1 MRKGLIAGLGIMVIG
16 AVFALSGCTP
26 TSPVDT
32 PSVSWSI
39 GNDQASITF
48 TWDAIQDADGY
59 IVKYNGKADT
69 IESTSYTIQEPTAEV
84 EIVAYAG
91 DNESDP
97 WTASFAA
104 VETQNLDWYTRAD
117 TDPTHPSGLGF
128 NNDGSVVTI
137 SYANGNHNDIDFVA
151 DNDNSI
157 TAIQALDNSVA
168 KNNGVAYNSSYDYN
182 SMNEAPATGYT
193 TYEPVVENGTFA
205 LLKDLDGQQ
214 NSNDIYA
221 KLLVKGVDGTRWTV
235 DITVQ
240 PIGGLRWLVK

>member
-1 MRKGLIAGLGIMVIG
+1 MKKGLILGLTIIAMG
-16 AVFALSGCTP
+16 AVLTLSGCN
-26 TSPVDT
+26 PVSNLDT

-39 GNDQASITF
+39 GNDQAKITF

-59 IVKYNGKADT
+59 IIKYNGKADT
-69 IESTSYTIQEPTAEV
+69 IETTSYTLSEPTNEV

-91 DNESDP
+91 DEESNP
-97 WTASFAA
+97 WTGNFAA

-117 TDPTHPSGLGF
+117 SDPSHPSGLGF

-137 SYANGNHNDIDFVA
+137 SYVNGNHNDIDFVA

-157 TAIQALDNSVA
+157 SAIQVVDQNVA
-168 KNNGVAYNSSYDYN
+168 KHNGVAYSSTFDYN
-182 SMNEAPATGYT
+182 SIDCAPSTGYT
-193 TYEPVVENGTFA
+193 TYEPVVENGTFV
-205 LLKDLDGQQ
+205 LLKDLDGQA